1 MFKHIL
7 VPLDGSQMAEA
18 ALPVAVSIAK
28 TFGSRITLFHV
39 IERDA
44 PSEVHGERHLDEP
57 REAGLYLDE
66 IASRVFPADADIEC
80 HVHEAPVS
88 RVSLSIAEHVREL
101 GVDLVVMCTHGRSGL
116 KAFMF
121 GRIAQQA
128 AALSTTPVLFVH
140 PGEENAPLE
149 FVCRRLMV
157 PLDGNPQHEEGL
169 AVARGVAGGYGAEIN
184 LVMVIHNLSTLPG
197 ENAAT
202 ARVLP
207 RASTALLDIAQ
218 KDAEKYLAS
227 HAEHLLAAGIAA
239 TATVLRGDP
248 VNVLPEAVEQADVDL
263 VVLATHGKTGMEAF
277 WSGSATPFLSR
288 RIRTPLLLVPVRE
301 KNPE

>member
-1 MFKHIL
+1 MFKYIL

-18 ALPVAVSIAK
+18 ALPVAVSMAQK
-28 TFGSRITLFHV
+28 FGSRVTLFHV

-44 PSEVHGERHLDEP
+44 PSEVHGERHLDDP
-57 REAGLYLDE
+57 REAGQYLDA
-66 IASRVFPADADIEC
+66 IASRIFPADVEIDC

-101 GVDLVVMCTHGRSGL
+101 GVDLVVMCTHGKSGL

-140 PGEENAPLE
+140 PGEEGSPPE
-149 FVCRRLMV
+149 FICRRLMV
-157 PLDGNPQHEEGL
+157 PLDGNPEHEEGL
-169 AVARGVAGGYGAEIN
+169 AVARELAGAYGAEIN

-197 ENAAT
+197 EKAAT

-207 RASTALLDIAQ
+207 RASAALLDIAQ
-218 KDAEKYLAS
+218 MDAEKYLAS
-227 HAEHLLAAGIAA
+227 QSEHLTAAGI
-239 TATVLRGDP
+239 TASARVLRGDP
-248 VNVLPEAVEQADVDL
+248 VDVLPEAVEQAGVDL

-288 RIRTPLLLVPVRE
+288 RIRTPLLLVPVGE
-301 KNPE
+301 KIPE